1 MKSEDESIDNLV
13 KLIPGNDY
21 HIFNKAIG
29 TDKLFFSEKDYFFF
43 LEKLNRFI
51 LPVADILSYCL
62 IPNHFHLLVK
72 IKDFDDLPPKI
83 KKQKEHPVEL
93 LISKVFSNFFN
104 SYSKSYNQAHSRQG
118 RLFLYPFK
126 RIIVEDEGYLI
137 YLINYIHRNP
147 IHHGITNSFTSW
159 KYSSYNAI
167 LSEKPTSID
176 RDFVLSVFGDKEE
189 FIAFHQ
195 DNKIKPGLDKYLF
208 E

>member
-1 MKSEDESIDNLV
+1 MKKETERIDNLA
-13 KLIPGNDY
+13 KLVPGNEY

-29 TDKLFFSEKDYFFF
+29 TDKLFISEKDYFFF
-43 LEKLNRFI
+43 LQKLDRFI

-72 IKDFDDLPPKI
+72 IKDFDILPPKI
-83 KKQKEHPVEL
+83 QQEKNHPTEL
-93 LISKVFSNFFN
+93 LLSKVFSNFFN
-104 SYSKSYNQAHSRQG
+104 SYTKSYNIAHDRQG

-126 RIIVEDEGYLI
+126 RIIVEDDGYMI

-147 IHHGITNSFTSW
+147 IHHGITGSFSSW

-167 LSEKPTSID
+167 LSEKPTNIN
-176 RDFVLSVFGDKEE
+176 RDFVLSVFNDIEE
-189 FIAFHQ
+189 FVAFHQ
-195 DNKIKPGLDKYLF
+195 ENKIKPGMDKYLF